1 MNVGH
6 AIRDYRTQKGY
17 SQGDLE
23 KRTGLLRCYLSR
35 VENNHTTPSL
45 VTLSKIA
52 GAMDISLSELLM
64 EGTDSAPHQAKRLRD
79 EELRFL
85 LQMRRYSVDLDEA
98 DRRLLLDMVRKFASV
113 DTRVL
118 SSAAQS

>member
-1 MNVGH
+1 MNLGH

-35 VENNHTTPSL
+35 VENGHTIPSL
-45 VTLSKIA
+45 NTLAKIA
-52 GAMDISLSELLM
+52 TAMDISLSELLM
-64 EGTDSAPHQAKRLRD
+64 EGTPGVPQQTSRLRE

-85 LQMRRYSVDLDEA
+85 IQMRRYSVDLDEA
-98 DRRLLLDMVRKFASV
+98 DRSLLVDMVRKFASV
-113 DTRVL
+113 
-118 SSAAQS
+118 SPQC